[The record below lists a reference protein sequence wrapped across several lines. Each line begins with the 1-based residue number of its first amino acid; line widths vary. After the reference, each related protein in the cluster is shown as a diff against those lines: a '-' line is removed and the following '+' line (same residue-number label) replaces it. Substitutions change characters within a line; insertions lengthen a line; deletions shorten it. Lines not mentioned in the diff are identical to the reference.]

1 MAWYFL
7 NLNYQQR
14 KAATRRP
21 ARVTD
26 IDNLFRFKNYWLFK
40 STFPLFICYHS
51 FFLCDL
57 PHRIES
63 HLLPFLTKLIFFF
76 FVNQVCLKFQ
86 SSGQGGHR
94 QKVILWVI
102 LQFQLST
109 FGVLLIFFPF
119 CFEKKRPETNHF
131 WLSISFH
138 CFSPDFQ
145 ILDVLATC
153 SFFLFYTY
161 LFFFFKRRSQ
171 VEISPPIFLFVT
183 WQLNLHFCWGIF

>member
-1 MAWYFL
+1 MAWYFF

-26 IDNLFRFKNYWLFK
+26 TDNLFRFKNYWLFK

-51 FFLCDL
+51 FFFVWSSSSNRVSSFTFSDKVN
-57 PHRIES
+57 H
-63 HLLPFLTKLIFFF
+63 FF
-76 FVNQVCLKFQ
+76 
-86 SSGQGGHR
+86 
-94 QKVILWVI
+94 
-102 LQFQLST
+102 
-109 FGVLLIFFPF
+109 LLIKFVWNFNQAVKGVIAKKLFFGLF
-119 CFEKKRPETNHF
+119 FNFSCQLLGFFWFFSLFVLRKKKRPETNHF

-153 SFFLFYTY
+153 SFFILH
-161 LFFFFKRRSQ
+161 LSFFFKRRSQ